1 MPGRL
6 KQSPTSRRRSNMA
19 PAGDGPGR
27 LVKIDNNVS
36 QMSGGRECNL
46 SNVFTTFGGYFFRDI
61 DAGEFTWSSVTTGT
75 KMYFSAGTGTSAT
88 GASDPAA
95 AADYK
100 MAAAT
105 AYFETPIPSGTAG
118 PRRTVDSYEEDA
130 TLSEL
135 VLTYKMAQS
144 VAETDTYSEIGIY
157 MYNNNGRWDS
167 TLTDRSTYALTGPT
181 AAYNS
186 PQRPTLIARVVVP
199 AENRITKATGNDI
212 TWRWTFRFTG

>member
-1 MPGRL
+1 M
-6 KQSPTSRRRSNMA
+6 
-19 PAGDGPGR
+19 
-27 LVKIDNNVS
+27 VKIDNNVC

-46 SNVFTTFGGYFFRDI
+46 SNVFTTFGGYFFQDI
-61 DAGEFTWSSVTTGT
+61 EDGDFAWSSVTSGP
-75 KMYFSAGTGTSAT
+75 KMMFTAGTGTSAT

-105 AYFETPIPSGTAG
+105 AYFEEGGGTPG
-118 PRRTVDSYEEDA
+118 PLRTMDSYEEDA

-157 MYNNNGRWDS
+157 MYNNNANWDS
-167 TLTDRSTYALTGPT
+167 TLTDRSTYDLTNT
-181 AAYNS
+181 YQS
-186 PQRPTLIARVVVP
+186 PSRPTLIARVVVP

>member
-1 MPGRL
+1 
-6 KQSPTSRRRSNMA
+6 MA
-19 PAGDGPGR
+19 PTGDGPGR
-27 LVKIDNNVS
+27 LVKIDNNVC
-36 QMSGGRECNL
+36 QTSGGRECNL
-46 SNVFTTFGGYFFRDI
+46 SNVFTTFGGYFFQDI
-61 DAGEFTWSSVTTGT
+61 EDGDFAWSSVTSGP
-75 KMYFSAGTGTSAT
+75 KMMFTAGTGTSAT

-105 AYFETPIPSGTAG
+105 AYFEEGGGTPG
-118 PRRTVDSYEEDA
+118 PLRTMDSYEEDA

-157 MYNNNGRWDS
+157 MYNNNANWDS
-167 TLTDRSTYALTGPT
+167 TLTDRSTYDLTNT
-181 AAYNS
+181 YQS
-186 PQRPTLIARVVVP
+186 PSRPTLIARVIVP

>member
-1 MPGRL
+1 
-6 KQSPTSRRRSNMA
+6 MA
-19 PAGDGPGR
+19 PTGDGPGR
-27 LVKIDNNVS
+27 LVKIDNNVC
-36 QMSGGRECNL
+36 QTSGGRECNL
-46 SNVFTTFGGYFFRDI
+46 SNVFTTFGGYFFQDI
-61 DAGEFTWSSVTTGT
+61 EDGDFAWSSVTSGP
-75 KMYFSAGTGTSAT
+75 KMMFTAGTGTSAT

-105 AYFETPIPSGTAG
+105 AYFEEGGGTPG
-118 PRRTVDSYEEDA
+118 PLRTMDSSEEDA

-157 MYNNNGRWDS
+157 MYNNNANWDS
-167 TLTDRSTYALTGPT
+167 TLTDRSTYDLTNT
-181 AAYNS
+181 YQS
-186 PQRPTLIARVVVP
+186 PSRPTLIARVIVP

>member
-1 MPGRL
+1 MPERL

-19 PAGDGPGR
+19 PTGDGPGR
-27 LVKIDNNVS
+27 LVKIDNNVC
-36 QMSGGRECNL
+36 QTSGGRECNL
-46 SNVFTTFGGYFFRDI
+46 SNVFTTFGGYFFQDI
-61 DAGEFTWSSVTTGT
+61 EDGDFAWSSVTSGT
-75 KMYFSAGTGTSAT
+75 KMMFTAGTGTSAT

-105 AYFETPIPSGTAG
+105 AYFETPIPSGSAG

-157 MYNNNGRWDS
+157 MYNNNGSWDS
-167 TLTDRSTYALTGPT
+167 TLTDRSTYDLTDT
-181 AAYNS
+181 YES
-186 PQRPTLIARVVVP
+186 PSRPTLIARVVVP

>member
-1 MPGRL
+1 M
-6 KQSPTSRRRSNMA
+6 M
-19 PAGDGPGR
+19 
-27 LVKIDNNVS
+27 
-36 QMSGGRECNL
+36 
-46 SNVFTTFGGYFFRDI
+46 FT
-61 DAGEFTWSSVTTGT
+61 
-75 KMYFSAGTGTSAT
+75 AGTGTSAT

-105 AYFETPIPSGTAG
+105 AYFETPIPSGSAG
-118 PRRTVDSYEEDA
+118 PERTVDSYEEDA

-157 MYNNNGRWDS
+157 MYNNNGSWDS
-167 TLTDRSTYALTGPT
+167 TLTDRSTYDLDDT
-181 AAYNS
+181 YQS
-186 PQRPTLIARVVVP
+186 PSRPTLIARVVVP

>member
-1 MPGRL
+1 
-6 KQSPTSRRRSNMA
+6 MA
-19 PAGDGPGR
+19 PTGDGPGR
-27 LVKIDNNVS
+27 LVKIDNNVC

-46 SNVFTTFGGYFFRDI
+46 SNVFTTFGGYFFQNIEDG
-61 DAGEFTWSSVTTGT
+61 DFAWSTITSGP
-75 KMYFSAGTGTSAT
+75 KMYFTAGTGTSAT
-88 GASDPAA
+88 GAADPAA

-105 AYFETPIPSGTAG
+105 AYFEQGGGS
-118 PRRTVDSYEEDA
+118 PRPLRTMDSYEEDA

-135 VLTYKMAQS
+135 VLTYKMAQA

-157 MYNNNGRWDS
+157 MYNTYGTWNPVE
-167 TLTDRSTYALTGPT
+167 TDRSTYVLTGPT
-181 AAYNS
+181 AVYNS
-186 PQRPTLIARVVVP
+186 PQMPTLIARVIVP